1 MLNDLANRV
10 LKANVRVMGEPVTL
24 TRPAT
29 GATYSFKGIFQES
42 YMTVDPRTGMPVN
55 SAQPILGLNINDIA
69 VEPRRGDDL
78 LIRDTGYRIRDIQE
92 DGHTGMTLLLQRT
105 SARD

>member
-24 TRPAT
+24 TRPTT
-29 GATYSFKGIFQES
+29 GTTYSFKGIFQES

-55 SAQPILGLNINDIA
+55 SAQPILGININDI
-69 VEPRRGDDL
+69 VIQPRRGDDIE
-78 LIRDTGYRIRDIQE
+78 IRNVNYRVRDIQD

>member
-10 LKANVRVMGEPVTL
+10 LKANVRVMGEPITL
-24 TRPAT
+24 TRPTT
-29 GATYSFKGIFQES
+29 GNSYTFNGIFQES

-55 SAQPILGLNINDIA
+55 SAQPILGINSNDIS
-69 VEPRRGDDL
+69 VTPRRGDDL
-78 LIRDTGYRIRDIQE
+78 LIRNTGYRIRDIQD
-92 DGHTGMTLLLQRT
+92 DGHTGLTLLLQRT